1 MFTQDK
7 DKLRAFYARS
17 FERFEA
23 GQPLEP
29 LEALVAGVVAEHPEY
44 RDYVVNPERR
54 AEDFSVERGE
64 TNPFLHMG
72 LHVALR
78 EQSKADR
85 PPGMAVLYR
94 QVLGTASDAHEAEHK
109 MMDCL
114 AETMWEAQSAGR
126 PPDEAA
132 FLERLRRLAP
142 LARR

>member
-1 MFTQDK
+1 MFSHDK

-23 GQPLEP
+23 GQPLEA

-44 RDYVVNPERR
+44 RAVVTDPEQR
-54 AEDFSVERGE
+54 AEDWSVERGE

-78 EQSKADR
+78 EQSSADR
-85 PPGMAVLYR
+85 PPGIGALYR
-94 QVLGTASDAHEAEHK
+94 QILASASDRHDAEHR

-114 AETMWEAQSAGR
+114 AETMWEAQRAGQ
-126 PPDEAA
+126 PPDEAT
-132 FLERLRRLAP
+132 FLDRLRRLAP
-142 LARR
+142 LGRR